1 MTLQEYRDMGDIVL
15 KNNRK
20 SVSLSNILIVPK
32 QNKVGE
38 RIKKKFP
45 HLVKDLKGKNLI
57 IIGKDLT
64 KVKKYLKQERSYP
77 WIAKNLSIDVHP
89 QAIYRV
95 RKRLSLPTRV
105 SYKMLSKNDRLKI
118 IDLSAEFSGAE
129 LAKRYNVS
137 PTTISRILNGR
148 VQ

>member
-1 MTLQEYRDMGDIVL
+1 M
-15 KNNRK
+15 
-20 SVSLSNILIVPK
+20 
-32 QNKVGE
+32 
-38 RIKKKFP
+38 
-45 HLVKDLKGKNLI
+45 KGKNLI

-64 KVKKYLKQERSYP
+64 KVKKYLKQGKSYP
-77 WIAKNLSIDVHP
+77 WIAKNLSINVHS

-105 SYKMLSKNDRLKI
+105 SFKMLSKNDRLKI

-129 LAKRYNVS
+129 LAKRYKVS

-148 VQ
+148 VQENLHQRVFL